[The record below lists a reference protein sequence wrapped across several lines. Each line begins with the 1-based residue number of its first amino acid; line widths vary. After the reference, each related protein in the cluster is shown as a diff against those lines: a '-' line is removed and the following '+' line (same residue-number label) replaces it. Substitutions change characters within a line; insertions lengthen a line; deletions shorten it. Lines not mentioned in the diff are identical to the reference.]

1 MTGYWPETLFL
12 LSPFVCPNDLRLAP
26 RMAALTR
33 NCLTLPPVQGRLLLA
48 VGSVRHRHPLLASLR
63 LHGGD
68 VEDKVSVE
76 DALPRLLAPHHP
88 AVLTEGV
95 ADPADVQVVLGDLH
109 LPAHG
114 ERLAGI
120 LAVGV
125 AAV

>member
-1 MTGYWPETLFL
+1 MR
-12 LSPFVCPNDLRLAP
+12 S
-26 RMAALTR
+26 
-33 NCLTLPPVQGRLLLA
+33 
-48 VGSVRHRHPLLASLR
+48 VGHRHPLLTALR

-68 VEDKVSVE
+68 VEDKVRVE
-76 DALPRLLAPHHP
+76 DALAGLLTPHHP
-88 AVLTEGV
+88 AVLPEGV